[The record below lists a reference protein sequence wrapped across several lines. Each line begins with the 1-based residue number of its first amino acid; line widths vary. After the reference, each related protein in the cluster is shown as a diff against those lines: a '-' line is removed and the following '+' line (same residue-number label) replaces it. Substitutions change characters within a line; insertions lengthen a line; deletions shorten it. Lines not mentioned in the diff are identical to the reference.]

1 MNRRT
6 FASAMLAIAAAMLMA
21 GASTPPAHAQ
31 SRPVVLGQVG
41 LSFYAAVGG
50 VVQEVLERLGHT
62 VEVRQGPHEEMFP
75 LLEQGAIDLMVA
87 VWLPEG
93 HAAYWERYGKGA
105 REVTRLY
112 EGARF
117 FWAVPAYV
125 PADEVSS
132 MADLAEPAVAE
143 RMTRRIQGIGP
154 GATITVV
161 SIQAV
166 KDYGLEPLG
175 YSMQPGTAA
184 QWTAAYDAAVAERKW
199 IVFPTWAPQ
208 YLNRGG
214 ALRALEDP
222 RGVLG
227 GTNHASMVA
236 PGERFMQL
244 PQATR
249 EVLSRITLD
258 LDSVTE
264 MDWLVNARKMAP
276 REAAKAWM
284 DANPDRVA
292 AWFQHR

>member
-6 FASAMLAIAAAMLMA
+6 FAGATLAAAFLLMA
-21 GASTPPAHAQ
+21 GAPNAPAHAE

-50 VVQEVLERLGHT
+50 VVHEVLERLGHS

-105 REVTRLY
+105 REVTKLY

-132 MADLAEPAVAE
+132 MADLAKPAVAE
-143 RMTRRIQGIGP
+143 RMTRLIQGIGP

-161 SIQAV
+161 SIKAV
-166 KDYGLEPLG
+166 QEYGLEALG
-175 YSMQPGTAA
+175 YKLQPGTAV
-184 QWTAAYDAAVAERKW
+184 QWIGAYEAAVAEGKW

-227 GTNHASMVA
+227 GSNRASMVA
-236 PGERFMQL
+236 PSERFMQL
-244 PQATR
+244 PQTTR
-249 EVLSRITLD
+249 DVLSRITLD
-258 LDSVTE
+258 IDSVTE

-276 REAAKAWM
+276 REAAKTWM
-284 DANPDRVA
+284 SANPDRVA
-292 AWFQHR
+292 SWFRNQ